1 MAASREAVEAPKIVG
16 RLRDGRPVV
25 RNPDGSVSTHI
36 EATVTDP
43 RINDG
48 QATNIPTMYGGRR
61 VSAEE
66 AQDII
71 ARSGGVDP
79 DTSQPLRA
87 YASIDDAE
95 VDYMLREHPQI
106 DREASWVNEQAG
118 QEQRR
123 VRDENVA
130 EAIRRGLIDEDP
142 LAADARRRGLL
153 KGRTP
158 AEEAGLQAR
167 AAGGEGESA
176 GDTAGTGEEPEE
188 PGFIDR
194 ALQTVQNIGRVYPV
208 AETAANLASQTY
220 ALPVAGW
227 AGLGAMAGKA
237 LGVTEANPADVVAK
251 VGDALTVKPFTT
263 AGEQMTEA
271 ATYPFAKLAEGGNV
285 VGENV
290 ADATGSPA
298 AGALANAVSQVVVG
312 DLAVRGPG
320 AVADRVARRVEQVA
334 PTPGAPLEM
343 TPHGKQT
350 KIAGNPTE
358 VLAALK
364 SADPTLDVALV
375 RDGVLVMPEDVI
387 KAQAA
392 VDKINQQRAT
402 PPLADVPPETM
413 LGPARDGVAQTV
425 DQATTEPVG
434 AEPYI
439 GDDAPVPMAEA
450 PRPPMDSPVRA
461 VDDLP
466 AEAVRRG
473 LLTEEQ
479 AARVRAGEAIDPVE
493 LPLSGAEASARN
505 RLDAITAKLEQRK
518 ALRAQRQAE
527 AALAETADQALAMM
541 ERDALDAIDA
551 PAGRPMAD
559 DALLAPDDPAPL
571 LPAERAPHAPESMTM
586 ADWAAAEGER
596 IGGVSHLRGIVESL
610 AKDYV
615 EQGPEGGRARLEDWA
630 ANARGDSGFADQ
642 VAMRGFI
649 DELDAE
655 LRASAERY
663 HSESGP
669 AVTQSTMVDSP
680 GRAGRD
686 GASPL
691 ALEPKGRHYLVRG
704 EPEAV
709 IEAVRAVDPGIK
721 GIRNRDGVVF
731 MRGDAERARAALD
744 QVNSQRANMMPGATY
759 AGMIDDAKLPP
770 APPAAR
776 TSLLGKLWPNRAP
789 SIEKPI
795 RREDILRPFLKAM
808 DARLYQ
814 GRVKGKGV
822 LGFYLPRREAVRT
835 KKHADLEV
843 TAHEIAHLIDDRLF
857 NGFGTQKGKPN
868 TRPWQQG
875 KHAKVYAAELRGLSY
890 DASKVYEG
898 FAEFVRHWMTNPDLA
913 RSRAPKFT
921 KWFEGWVKTQPMG
934 AAIHEAQA
942 GMRSWFAQGNLA
954 KMASKIGEPK
964 PVNASLDTLMD
975 EARQSVFDDLHGV
988 MRMERDLRG
997 ELMPGGAYETAR
1009 LTRGAHAVV
1018 EGAMTLGAPK
1028 VLADGSTRFEGKSLR
1043 DILKPVAGNLT
1054 EFGLY
1059 AVARSARELMYQ
1071 GRERLFTK
1079 AEIDAGLRLETP
1091 AFRQA
1096 FDEYQAWNRAVV
1108 DFAQAKGLI
1117 NPETRKLWARTEYLP
1132 FYRAGES
1139 GTAATGGMEGFVSPV
1154 KQLRGGTGNL
1164 KSVLGNMIQN
1174 ASTLISEAI
1183 KNEARAKV
1191 AKLADEA
1198 HGGGKF
1204 LVRIGTD
1211 NAAVQVSK
1219 DQVRAFVEKM
1229 LGVSRNTLKPGGG
1242 AKAVPEELM
1251 LAVDQLT
1258 NSFLQQPDYLK
1269 FWMFKQAPKGSNL
1282 MAVMREGK
1290 PQFYEVADPILLRSI
1305 ESLNR
1310 PGQHMVVRF
1319 MGAFRRVGQAAVT
1332 LTPDFIFKNIA
1343 RDTLMGSIMSRA
1355 GFRPVLDS
1363 LKGMKSRITKDEAY
1377 REFVSNGGG
1386 FSSLLAHEDAFR
1398 TNLEKFYTDRGID
1411 YRTVLDAPSKLLQA
1425 VEEIA
1430 NAFEMSTRLGEFKRA
1445 RAQGETPQHS
1455 AYLAREVST
1464 DFGMRGDSQVIG
1476 FFYDTVPFLKAAAN
1490 SMDRLYRGLA
1500 HDENRA
1506 AIAAK
1511 SGLLAMAS
1519 MALYSINR
1527 GNPLYEDLE
1536 NWDRDSHWHF
1546 YVPKSGVAENAPV
1559 GERYHHFRMPK
1570 IWEIGAVA
1578 SLSERALQHL
1588 MDRDPEGLGKEMAG
1602 IVRGVFGMD
1611 YVPQI
1616 LSPLYEQQLNRNR
1629 FTNRPIETE
1638 GMQDLQPWARVGM
1651 HTSRSLAALGEA
1663 TRDMPEALQVNPV
1676 RTEALLRG
1684 YFKTWASYGLSLADG
1699 ALFDDAPAKR
1709 IDEYPV
1715 IKAFYAAEPARGSKY
1730 TTQFYDLLR
1739 EATQARR
1746 TMRAMVKQ
1754 GRKDVA
1760 SDLEKSEANARYKQ
1774 LTKAN
1779 ERLTALRAEMRA
1791 VLESTATSPER
1802 KRQRLDELTAEANSL
1817 MKRVVQ
1823 ELEAK
1828 TP

>member
-1 MAASREAVEAPKIVG
+1 MVATREA
-16 RLRDGRPVV
+16 L
-25 RNPDGSVSTHI
+25 
-36 EATVTDP
+36 
-43 RINDG
+43 
-48 QATNIPTMYGGRR
+48 
-61 VSAEE
+61 
-66 AQDII
+66 
-71 ARSGGVDP
+71 
-79 DTSQPLRA
+79 
-87 YASIDDAE
+87 
-95 VDYMLREHPQI
+95 
-106 DREASWVNEQAG
+106 
-118 QEQRR
+118 
-123 VRDENVA
+123 VA
-130 EAIRRGLIDEDP
+130 EAQRRGLIPVDAPASNDTGKTDTGATREAQVTEAIARGLLDEDP
-142 LAADARRRGLL
+142 LAAEARRRGLL

-167 AAGGEGESA
+167 AASGEGVDGA
-176 GDTAGTGEEPEE
+176 GAGAAEGAPAEE
-188 PGFIDR
+188 PGLLDR
-194 ALQTVQNIGRVYPV
+194 ALASPAGQTVQNIGRVYPV
-208 AETAANLASQTY
+208 AETAANLASQVY
-220 ALPVAGW
+220 AVPLSGL
-227 AGLGAMAGKA
+227 AGLGAMAGQA
-237 LGVTEANPADVVAK
+237 LGVTDSEPADVVARTA
-251 VGDALTVKPFTT
+251 DALTVKPFTA

-271 ATYPFAKLAEGGNV
+271 ATYPFQKLAEGGNV

-298 AGALANAVSQVVVG
+298 VGALANAVSQVVVG

-320 AVADRVARRVEQVA
+320 AVADRVARRGEQSA
-334 PTPGAPLEM
+334 PATAAPPEAPASPLALEKY
-343 TPHGKQT
+343 GKDF
-350 KIAGNPTE
+350 KVRGSPVE
-358 VLAALK
+358 VLAAMRA
-364 SADPTLDVALV
+364 ADPTLQVTV
-375 RDGVLVMPEDVI
+375 TGDGVLIGREREI
-387 KAQAA
+387 QARAA
-392 VDKINQQRAT
+392 VDKINDGRAA
-402 PPLADVPPETM
+402 PPLADVPSTPETM
-413 LGPARDGVAQTV
+413 LGPDRDGVAQTV
-425 DQATTEPVG
+425 DQATAEFVG
-434 AEPYI
+434 AEAYT
-439 GDDAPVPMAEA
+439 GLSSDAPVSMAEA
-450 PRPPMDSPVRA
+450 PRLPLDSPVRA
-461 VDDLP
+461 LDDLP

-473 LLTEEQ
+473 LLTEAQ
-479 AARVRAGEAIDPVE
+479 AERVRAGEAVDPAE
-493 LPLSGAEASARN
+493 LPISSAEASARN

-518 ALRAQRQAE
+518 ARRAQRQAE
-527 AALAETADQALAMM
+527 AALAEDAIREQAVAMM
-541 ERDALDAIDA
+541 ERDALDAVDA
-551 PAGRPMAD
+551 PAGRPLPD
-559 DALLAPDDPAPL
+559 DALLALDDPARL
-571 LPAERAPHAPESMTM
+571 LPDQRDMLPAAGRDVDLAPRTAEPMTM

-596 IGGVSHLRGIVESL
+596 IGGVSHLKGIVESL
-610 AKDYV
+610 AKDYA
-615 EQGPEGGRARLEDWA
+615 EQGPEAGRARLEDWA

-642 VAMRGFI
+642 VTMRGFI

-663 HSESGP
+663 HSESRP
-669 AVTQSTMVDSP
+669 AVTQSTMVASP
-680 GRAGRD
+680 VLAGRE
-686 GASPL
+686 GAAPL

-704 EPEAV
+704 EPEG
-709 IEAVRAVDPGIK
+709 IIDAVRAVDPKLK

-731 MRGDAERARAALD
+731 MRGDEPRVRAAVE
-744 QVNSQRANMMPGATY
+744 QVNSQRANMAPGATY
-759 AGMIDDAKLPP
+759 AGMIDDATLPP
-770 APPAAR
+770 APPVA
-776 TSLLGKLWPNRAP
+776 SSFLGKLWPNRAL
-789 SIEKPI
+789 SIERPI

-808 DARLYQ
+808 NARLYQ

-835 KKHADLEV
+835 KKRADLEV
-843 TAHEIAHLIDDRLF
+843 VAHEIAHLIDDRLF
-857 NGFGTQKGKPN
+857 NGFLTQKGKPN
-868 TRPWQQG
+868 TRPWQHG
-875 KHAKVYAAELRGLSY
+875 KNAKVYAEELRGLSY
-890 DASKVYEG
+890 DRSKVYEG
-898 FAEFVRHWMTNPDLA
+898 FAEFVRHWMTNPA
-913 RSRAPKFT
+913 VAKSKAPQFT
-921 KWFEGWVKTQPMG
+921 TWFENWLKTQPMG

-964 PVNASLDTLMD
+964 PVNASLDSLMD

-997 ELMPGGAYETAR
+997 DLIPGGAYETAR

-1043 DILKPVAGNLT
+1043 DILKPVAGSLT

-1071 GRERLFTK
+1071 GREHLFTK

-1096 FDEYQAWNRAVV
+1096 FEDYQQWNRAVV

-1132 FYRAGES
+1132 FYRAGET
-1139 GTAATGGMEGFVSPV
+1139 GAAATGGVEGFVSPV

-1164 KSVLGNMIQN
+1164 KSVLGNMMQN

-1211 NAAVQVSK
+1211 NAAIQVSK

-1258 NSFLQQPDYLK
+1258 NSFLRQPEYLK

-1282 MAVMREGK
+1282 MAVMHEGR
-1290 PQFYEVADPILLRSI
+1290 PTFYEIGDPILLRAI

-1310 PGQHMVVRF
+1310 PGQHFVVRF

-1332 LTPDFIFKNIA
+1332 LTPDFMAKNIA

-1363 LKGMKSRITKDEAY
+1363 LKGMKSRITKDDAY
-1377 REFVSNGGG
+1377 REFVANGGG

-1425 VEEIA
+1425 IEEIA

-1445 RAQGETPQHS
+1445 RAQGETPQHA

-1464 DFGMRGDSQVIG
+1464 DFGMRGDSQVLG
-1476 FFYDTVPFLKAAAN
+1476 FFYDTVPFLKAAMN

-1506 AIAAK
+1506 AIAAR

-1527 GNPLYEDLE
+1527 GNSLYEDLE
-1536 NWDRDSHWHF
+1536 DWDRDTHWHF
-1546 YVPKSGVAENAPV
+1546 FVPKAGVPDGAPI
-1559 GERYHHFRMPK
+1559 GARYHHFRMPK
-1570 IWEIGAVA
+1570 VWEIGAVA
-1578 SLSERALQHL
+1578 SLSERTLEHL
-1588 MDRDPEGLGKEMAG
+1588 MDRDPEGLGKETAS

-1616 LSPLYEQQLNRNR
+1616 LSPLYEQNLNRNR
-1629 FTNRPIETE
+1629 FTDRPIETE
-1638 GMQDLQPWARVGM
+1638 GMQDMQPWARVGM

-1663 TRDMPEALQVNPV
+1663 TRDLPEALQVNPV

-1709 IDEYPV
+1709 IDDYPV
-1715 IKAFYAAEPARGSKY
+1715 IRAFYAAEPARTNKY
-1730 TTQFYDLLR
+1730 VSEFYDLLK

-1760 SDLEKSEANARYKQ
+1760 ADLEKSVANARYRQ
-1774 LTKAN
+1774 LSKAN

-1791 VLESTATSPER
+1791 VMESPATSPER

-1817 MKRVVQ
+1817 MKAVVL

-1828 TP
+1828 P